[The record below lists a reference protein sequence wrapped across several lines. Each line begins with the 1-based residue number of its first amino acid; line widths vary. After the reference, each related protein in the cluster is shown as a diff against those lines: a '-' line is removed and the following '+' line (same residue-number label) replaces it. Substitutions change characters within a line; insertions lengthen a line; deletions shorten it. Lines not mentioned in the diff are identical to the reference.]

1 MTHCYHGSMLA
12 RAKGLL
18 SEALGLSEKDRADL
32 ASRLILSL
40 HPHAEPDVEAAWAKE
55 IDRRLDGFEERKA
68 SSRPWSSIKR
78 SILKAQRA
86 RARRKALPRG

>member
-1 MTHCYHGSMLA
+1 MLA
-12 RAKGLL
+12 RAKDLL
-18 SEALGLSEKDRADL
+18 SEALELPEKDRADL
-32 ASRLILSL
+32 AGRLILSL

-68 SSRPWSSIKR
+68 ASRPWSSIKR
-78 SILKAQRA
+78 SLLKTQRA

>member
-1 MTHCYHGSMLA
+1 MLV

-18 SEALGLSEKDRADL
+18 SEALGLPEKDRADL
-32 ASRLILSL
+32 ASQLILSL

>member
-1 MTHCYHGSMLA
+1 MIEWYHDAMQA

-18 SEALGLSEKDRADL
+18 SEALELPEKERADL
-32 ASRLILSL
+32 AGRLILSL
-40 HPHAEPDVEAAWAKE
+40 HPHADPDVEAAWASE